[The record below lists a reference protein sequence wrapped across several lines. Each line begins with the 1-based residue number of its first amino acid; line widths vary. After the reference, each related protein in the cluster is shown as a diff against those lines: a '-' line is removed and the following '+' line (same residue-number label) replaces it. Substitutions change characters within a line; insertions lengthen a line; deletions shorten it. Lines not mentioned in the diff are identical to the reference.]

1 MRLLISL
8 SLLLAACAKSPAPAE
23 AAATA
28 PETEAPAAAPQHF
41 GVAFTVEE
49 VTPAGDLLSD
59 PAPWVD
65 KTVRVEGRVT
75 DVCQKAGC
83 WLVITDDTNHMRVRT
98 KDHGFFVDKG
108 ATGATSQV
116 EGVVVALPLNPD
128 EVAHF
133 ASESTEGAV
142 LPENKV
148 TGEFTYEIV
157 ASAVELR
164 R

>member
-1 MRLLISL
+1 
-8 SLLLAACAKSPAPAE
+8 
-23 AAATA
+23 
-28 PETEAPAAAPQHF
+28 
-41 GVAFTVEE
+41 
-49 VTPAGDLLSD
+49 
-59 PAPWVD
+59 
-65 KTVRVEGRVT
+65 
-75 DVCQKAGC
+75 
-83 WLVITDDTNHMRVRT
+83 MRVRT

-116 EGVVVALPLNPD
+116 EGVVVARPLNPD